1 MTTLPEL
8 SIRPTRF
15 DDAPPLMKWLMDPK
29 ILRWF
34 PMIDGREV
42 EDAVRI
48 WVGYARIEAGL
59 TAEWNGEPCGM
70 ANLYIQPYEKLK
82 HTCLLS
88 IIVRED
94 MRGKGVGRALLTRLM
109 QHAKEKFGIEVL
121 HLEVYEGNPAKKLYE
136 RLGFKAFGSQ
146 AHFIKENGKYM
157 GKTFM
162 QKVL

>member
-1 MTTLPEL
+1 MPPEL
-8 SIRPTRF
+8 SIRLTRF

-34 PMIDGREV
+34 PMIDAREV

-48 WVGYARIEAGL
+48 WVGYARIEAAL
-59 TAEWNGEPCGM
+59 TADWNGEPCGM
-70 ANLYIQPYEKLK
+70 ANLYIQPYAKLK

-94 MRGKGVGRALLTRLM
+94 MRGKGVGSALLRRLM

-121 HLEVYEGNPAKKLYE
+121 HLEVYDGNPAKKLYE

-162 QKVL
+162 QKAL